1 MVLFANVGMEL
12 HHNYLTHWAFLVSQT
27 VKNLP
32 AMQETRIQ
40 SLDWEDLLE
49 NGMSTH
55 SIILTCR
62 IPWTEEPVG
71 LQSMGSQKVRLKQLS
86 THAHAHTIHFAVQ

>member
-71 LQSMGSQKVRLKQLS
+71 LQFMGSHRVR
-86 THAHAHTIHFAVQ
+86 HD